1 VTKSHQLCII
11 YDKIVRI
18 KALEATMSKKT
29 GTDLW
34 HKDGIETP
42 LLTVDSVLFTYHE
55 KSLKILLVL
64 RSSEPEKGKWGLP
77 GGIVDID
84 IDKDIESTAL
94 RKLVEKT
101 SVEPPYLDQLG
112 TVGSKKRDPR
122 GWSVTVCYTAL
133 IAWQSCEQH
142 VSTVSDVRWVEI
154 DDALK
159 MRLAF
164 DHKDIVLR
172 ARERMRQRALYSIS
186 SGYALAEI
194 FTLGELQHLHELLI
208 GKSIQKRS
216 FRRRIEQADLLIDTG
231 EKRQEGGR
239 PAALYRM
246 KDESMDH
253 RFVRNLDG

>member
-1 VTKSHQLCII
+1 MSNKTEDEQW
-11 YDKIVRI
+11 DTEGI
-18 KALEATMSKKT
+18 KL
-29 GTDLW
+29 
-34 HKDGIETP
+34 P
-42 LLTVDSVLFTYHE
+42 LLTVDTVLFTYHE

-101 SVEPPYLDQLG
+101 SVEPPYLDQLES
-112 TVGSKKRDPR
+112 VGNKKRDPR
-122 GWSVTVCYTAL
+122 SWSVTVCYTAL
-133 IAWQSCEQH
+133 IAYQSCERH

-154 DDALK
+154 GEALK

-164 DHKDIVLR
+164 DHNDLVLS

-186 SGYALAEI
+186 SGYALPEI

-208 GKSIQKRS
+208 GKPIQKRS
-216 FRRRIEQADLLIDTG
+216 FRRRIEQAELLIDTG

-246 KDESMDH
+246 KNESMSH
-253 RFVRNLDG
+253 RFVRNLEG